1 MWRVFL
7 GAVSVGE
14 LLIRGLLVDGDLV
27 GGDKALWNSTRVWL
41 HVGSVVFGLVNWVD
55 RIKYTAL
62 RLYHGCLVVVNDM
75 ARFAAAHSRLC
86 YRVYIARFVHFICEP
101 QPLRLYKI

>member
-1 MWRVFL
+1 VVDVWRVLL
-7 GAVSVGE
+7 GAVSVGK
-14 LLIRGLLVDGDLV
+14 LLVRGLLV
-27 GGDKALWNSTRVWL
+27 GGDKALWNSARVRL
-41 HVGSVVFGLVNWVD
+41 HVGSVVLGLVHWVN
-55 RIKYTAL
+55 RIEYTAL

-101 QPLRLYKI
+101 QPLRLFKI